1 MTVAFTDRPAAK
13 TAAVGTHRG
22 ARTVFTGLVNHWTGT
37 LRPLI
42 REAPASGIYLAAL
55 MVTTATLAGSS
66 THAVHWMVASASTNV
81 HNMTT
86 DPVRVLLVSAFWVQ
100 STPWIW
106 PMAALIVAVMAP
118 AERLLGTGHT
128 LFIFAAGHLGA
139 TVLTVAAG
147 HLGATVLT
155 VAAGHL
161 GATVLTVAAVGLGVD
176 RGLFPHH
183 LAYALDVGPSYG
195 LAALAAV
202 LATRLRRGHLRVAT
216 VGGLL
221 FGLAIAVIL
230 GGDFTDSGHLVA
242 VVIGLPLSRVVTV
255 TAGAPRE
262 RGKSFFRNRRGPS
275 ASSVS
280 EREATKHRSHRC
292 GLPDA

>member
-128 LFIFAAGHLGA
+128 LFIFAAGHI
-139 TVLTVAAG
+139 
-147 HLGATVLT
+147 
-155 VAAGHL
+155 
-161 GATVLTVAAVGLGVD
+161 GATVLTVAAVGVGVD

-242 VVIGLPLSRVVTV
+242 VVIGLAMSRVVTV